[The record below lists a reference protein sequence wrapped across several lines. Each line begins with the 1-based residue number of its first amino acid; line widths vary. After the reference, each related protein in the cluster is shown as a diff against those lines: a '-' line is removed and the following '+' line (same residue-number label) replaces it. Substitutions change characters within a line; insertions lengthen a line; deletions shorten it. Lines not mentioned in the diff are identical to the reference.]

1 MRSVCRSQASKTE
14 NSEVAQIA
22 YEVAEQ
28 FPQLQTLKTM
38 EEYNDTRRWRCY
50 EAALLMK
57 KNEIRTDEEA
67 PLTTPVDASVLEY
80 YRASPEDPLQVAK
93 NLKRSDRV
101 SFLGK
106 EKKLEAFFFFYKKKS
121 LLLLLSYLFF
131 NSKDMTLIPGV
142 YISTLSQ

>member
-1 MRSVCRSQASKTE
+1 MHSIDSICFDLKQARPSVAK
-14 NSEVAQIA
+14 VAQIA

-80 YRASPEDPLQVAK
+80 YRPSPEVSSSGCM
-93 NLKRSDRV
+93 NLRRDR
-101 SFLGK
+101 K
-106 EKKLEAFFFFYKKKS
+106 FFFRKREKAKAFSFSIKRNLYS
-121 LLLLLSYLFF
+121 S
-131 NSKDMTLIPGV
+131 
-142 YISTLSQ
+142 

>member
-1 MRSVCRSQASKTE
+1 M
-14 NSEVAQIA
+14 AQTA

-80 YRASPEDPLQVAK
+80 YRANPEERIRLRRTFCEASEI
-93 NLKRSDRV
+93 LFS
-101 SFLGK
+101 K
-106 EKKLEAFFFFYKKKS
+106 EKRKS
-121 LLLLLSYLFF
+121 
-131 NSKDMTLIPGV
+131 
-142 YISTLSQ
+142 

>member
-1 MRSVCRSQASKTE
+1 M
-14 NSEVAQIA
+14 
-22 YEVAEQ
+22 
-28 FPQLQTLKTM
+28 QLQITQENE

-80 YRASPEDPLQVAK
+80 YRGSPEDPLQVVK
-93 NLKRSDRV
+93 NLQRSDRE

-106 EKKLEAFFFFYKKKS
+106 EKKARSIF
-121 LLLLLSYLFF
+121 LF
-131 NSKDMTLIPGV
+131 L
-142 YISTLSQ
+142 

>member
-1 MRSVCRSQASKTE
+1 
-14 NSEVAQIA
+14 
-22 YEVAEQ
+22 
-28 FPQLQTLKTM
+28 LQTAKTI

-93 NLKRSDRV
+93 NLFAKRQRIFFRKREKARSI
-101 SFLGK
+101 FLF
-106 EKKLEAFFFFYKKKS
+106 L
-121 LLLLLSYLFF
+121 
-131 NSKDMTLIPGV
+131 
-142 YISTLSQ
+142 

>member
-1 MRSVCRSQASKTE
+1 M
-14 NSEVAQIA
+14 AQIA

-28 FPQLQTLKTM
+28 LNCKALKKM

-80 YRASPEDPLQVAK
+80 YRGSPRGSLENCL
-93 NLKRSDRV
+93 LRSDRV

-106 EKKLEAFFFFYKKKS
+106 EKKLKAFSFSIKRNLYSSCSRIYSSIVK
-121 LLLLLSYLFF
+121 
-131 NSKDMTLIPGV
+131 T
-142 YISTLSQ
+142 